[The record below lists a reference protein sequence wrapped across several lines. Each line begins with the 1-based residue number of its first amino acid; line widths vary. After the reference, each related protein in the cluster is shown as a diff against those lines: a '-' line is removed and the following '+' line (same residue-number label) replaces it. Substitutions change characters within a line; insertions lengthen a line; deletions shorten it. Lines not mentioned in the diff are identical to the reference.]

1 MKLILLTQYP
11 IPFGMAQSN
20 RIIAMAKG
28 LAHAGDEVIIECIK
42 PTETLGGV
50 KNEQYK
56 GKLGKVSYCYP
67 GKKTIRSKFVVS
79 RLIDYLFSL
88 FRSLL
93 FIIHENRKKHIDAV
107 IFGYTSSMNTI
118 LFCLVCMLL
127 SIKKIHERSEYPFL
141 SFSKSLIGKSR
152 LLFYLNFICKRFDG
166 MIVITHALEK
176 YYKPYLRKNTS
187 IFLLPI
193 LVEPERFN
201 IEREENYK
209 RIAYC
214 GSMEGNKDGV
224 PILIDAFH
232 KISDEFPDY
241 SLILIGNTEFSSF
254 SLLKKKIEYM
264 QLDNRIIF
272 IGKVDRLEM
281 PKYLVES
288 DLLVLAR
295 PLSKQA
301 EGGFPTKL
309 GEYLATGRPV
319 VVTDVGEITEYL
331 IDNKNAFIS
340 KPNSAT
346 YFAEKMK
353 LALSNMDNSKVI
365 GTEGQNLALTIFNY
379 QYQGKL
385 LSDWIRKV

>member
-1 MKLILLTQYP
+1 MKIILLTQYP

-28 LAHAGDEVIIECIK
+28 LAHAGNEVIIECIK
-42 PTETLGGV
+42 PTETLGAV
-50 KNEQYK
+50 KNDQYK
-56 GKLGKVSYCYP
+56 GKIGQVSYCYP
-67 GKKTIRSKFVVS
+67 GKKTIRSEFVVT
-79 RLIDYLFSL
+79 RLFDYFLSL
-88 FRSLL
+88 FRSILY
-93 FIIHENRKKHIDAV
+93 IIRDNKKEHIDAV
-107 IFGYTSSMNTI
+107 IFGYTSSLNTI
-118 LFCLVCMLL
+118 LFYLACKVL

-141 SFSKSLIGKSR
+141 SFSKSVIGKSK
-152 LLFYLNFICKRFDG
+152 LWFYLNFVCKRFDG
-166 MIVITHALEK
+166 MIIITNALENFF
-176 YYKPYLRKNTS
+176 KPYLRKNAS
-187 IFLLPI
+187 VFLLPI
-193 LVEPERFN
+193 LVEPERFKIVRKKN
-201 IEREENYK
+201 HK

-232 KISDEFPDY
+232 KISAEFSEY
-241 SLILIGNTEFSSF
+241 NLILIGSTEFSSF
-254 SLLKKKIEYM
+254 TLLKKKIESL
-264 QLDNRIIF
+264 QLENRIIF
-272 IGKVDRLEM
+272 TGKVDRLEM
-281 PKYLVES
+281 PKYLIES

-319 VVTDVGEITEYL
+319 VVTEVGEITAYL

-346 YFAEKMK
+346 KFAEKMK
-353 LALSNMDNSKVI
+353 LALSDMDNSKVI
-365 GTEGQNLALTIFNY
+365 GAEGQNLALTIFNY

-385 LSDWIRKV
+385 LSDWIRKT